1 MNAQTIGEIIQFIL
15 APVVMISSCSIFVS
29 GLLSRYAA
37 INDRLRL
44 MAHERRELLHTRQT
58 ADDPFVDERLSVID
72 WQIPDLLHRH
82 KQAHDAVLLTYC
94 AIFLFICDMFAIALL
109 VVSGV
114 AWLSGVVLVLF
125 LGGMISLML
134 AILQTVTEVLHSHRS
149 VRYEVE
155 RSGHMGGE
163 LR

>member
-15 APVVMISSCSIFVS
+15 APVVMISSCSIFVG

-44 MAHERRELLHTRQT
+44 MAHERRELLRPAQ
-58 ADDPFVDERLSVID
+58 AANDSFISERLSMID
-72 WQIPDLLHRH
+72 WQIPDLLRRH
-82 KQAHDAVLLTYC
+82 KQAHDAVLLTYF

-109 VVSGV
+109 VVSDI
-114 AWLSGVVLVLF
+114 AWLSSLVLVLF

-134 AILQTVTEVLHSHRS
+134 AIVQTVVEVFRSHRA

-155 RSGHMGGE
+155 RSAHLGAEIG
-163 LR
+163 